1 MKTASWPGVALALS
15 AAVLWGTTGTAQHFA
30 QARLSPYWLG
40 TLRMAVAAA
49 CFLALVAATE
59 RRSARPPL
67 SADLRRRALLAGAC
81 MAAYNL
87 GFVAGVRAAG
97 VAVGT
102 TIAIGSAPLFAGAIQ
117 AAVTRRAPAP
127 LWWLG
132 TALAIAGGAA
142 ITLGGGGPVSAD
154 PAGVPLCLLAGLSYA
169 GYTLLAKGLSGHAS
183 PARASLWVFAIAAA
197 IALPVAWWLVPS
209 GPADLVAAGER
220 GWLVVGWL
228 GVVATGVSYLLFTTA
243 LRFISGATGV
253 ALALGEPL
261 TAFTLAV
268 LLLGEPLRASGL
280 AGIAAILAG
289 LALVI
294 AAERR
299 G

>member
-1 MKTASWPGVALALS
+1 MKPASWPGVVLALC
-15 AAVLWGTTGTAQHFA
+15 AALLWGTTGTAQHFA
-30 QARLSPYWLG
+30 QSRLSPYWIG

-49 CFLALVAATE
+49 CFLLLVRATE
-59 RRSARPPL
+59 PRAARVPLAAALWRRQL
-67 SADLRRRALLAGAC
+67 MAGVC
-81 MAAYNL
+81 MAVYNL
-87 GFVAGVRAAG
+87 GFFAGVRAAG

-102 TIAIGSAPLFAGAIQ
+102 TLAIGSAPLFAGAIQ
-117 AAVTRRAPAP
+117 AAVTRRAPVP

-132 TALAIAGGAA
+132 TALAVGGGAA
-142 ITLGGGGPVSAD
+142 IALGGGAAVSAD
-154 PAGVPLCLLAGLSYA
+154 AVGLPLCLLAGLSYA
-169 GYTLLAKGLSGHAS
+169 GYTLLAKGLSGHLS
-183 PARASLWVFAIAAA
+183 PARASLGVFGIAAA
-197 IALPVAWWLVPS
+197 IALPIAWLLVPS

-220 GWLVVGWL
+220 GWLIVAWL
-228 GVVATGVSYLLFTTA
+228 GVMATGVSYLLFTTA
-243 LRFISGATGV
+243 LRFISAATGV

-268 LLLGEPLRASGL
+268 LLLGEPLRASGV